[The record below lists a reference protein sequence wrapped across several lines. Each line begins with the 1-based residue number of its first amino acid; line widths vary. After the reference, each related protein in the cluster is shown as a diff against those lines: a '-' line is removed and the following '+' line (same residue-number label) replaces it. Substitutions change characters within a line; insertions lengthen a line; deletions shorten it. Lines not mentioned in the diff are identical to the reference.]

1 MSRDF
6 RARSPRSFPRRREA
20 DGEDRPSRHA
30 RFHDAMDRFDRFDV
44 PFDSGDDEWDYQI
57 QARERQA
64 RLQARD
70 QPPAPKTP
78 LVSDAVLRVLVGDF
92 APQVGGA
99 LNYINESSS
108 ARTMATM
115 AGVAAV
121 GLVLPKVLK

>member
-6 RARSPRSFPRRREA
+6 RARSPRRHSRQRGVG
-20 DGEDRPSRHA
+20 GEDLPSPHA
-30 RFHDAMDRFDRFDV
+30 HFHDAMDRFDRFEV
-44 PFDSGDDEWDYQI
+44 PFDPGDDEWGYERN
-57 QARERQA
+57 ARDRQA
-64 RLQARD
+64 LLQSQYR
-70 QPPAPKTP
+70 PPAPKPP
-78 LVSDAVLRVLVGDF
+78 LVSDAILRVLVGDF